1 MPGIYHSNLLNNN
14 LSNIDDIKPLFRS
27 HEDIKFNFIQNDKS
41 EKILHFVI

>member
-41 EKILHFVI
+41 